1 MMNVQYSNKMY
12 YYLIIMEANLSIL
25 IFKDQAN
32 PAPTVSVIASP
43 ILRRVVVNVL
53 TDLLSQH
60 FCANWDDLIL
70 RENNT

>member
-1 MMNVQYSNKMY
+1 MY

-32 PAPTVSVIASP
+32 PAPAVSVIASL

-53 TDLLSQH
+53 
-60 FCANWDDLIL
+60 
-70 RENNT
+70 